1 MRGVTAAAM
10 ILPHPDHLVRI
21 PGPSAETTE
30 NRATAPDRF
39 APATSPDGQAELTA
53 LVRRAQS
60 GDMAAQS
67 ELVLRYQRRLAGQV
81 RLIIRQP
88 AAVEDVV
95 QTVLVKMLRRLGR
108 LRDAGAFECWLFRMS
123 RNSALDFIRR
133 QRRRPMTVADEE
145 ELHQIPDTSTSSAT
159 TEILEALDRA
169 LAQLSQKDRS
179 LVTLFVQGHSYRVI
193 AAREGLTAEA
203 VKARLHRARPLLRAS
218 VGGATATR
226 QPGCRGWGVTTRLA
240 A

>member
-1 MRGVTAAAM
+1 M
-10 ILPHPDHLVRI
+10 ILPHPDHLLRV
-21 PGPSAETTE
+21 ET
-30 NRATAPDRF
+30 
-39 APATSPDGQAELTA
+39 PAGRPAASCPASGRHDEAQLEQAKAELTA
-53 LVRRAQS
+53 LVTRAQA

-67 ELVLRYQRRLAGQV
+67 ELVLRYQRRLAGQI
-81 RLIIRQP
+81 RLIVREP

-95 QTVLVKMLRRLGR
+95 QIVLVKMLRRLGR
-108 LRDAGAFECWLFRMS
+108 LRDPAAFECWLFRLS

-133 QRRRPMTVADEE
+133 QRRRPITVAADD
-145 ELHQIPDTSTSSAT
+145 ELHQIADTSNTSAT
-159 TEILEALDRA
+159 NEIMEALDRA

-193 AAREGLTAEA
+193 AAREGLTTEA

-218 VGGATATR
+218 VGQATETR
-226 QPGCRGWGVTTRLA
+226 PPVGKGWGLSGSRLA

>member
-1 MRGVTAAAM
+1 M

-21 PGPSAETTE
+21 ADSAEQPAQDRRPR
-30 NRATAPDRF
+30 NRFEAAQMPEL
-39 APATSPDGQAELTA
+39 QAELTA

-60 GDMAAQS
+60 GDLGAQS
-67 ELVLRYQRRLAGQV
+67 ELVLRYQRRLAGQI
-81 RLIIRQP
+81 RLIVHQP

-95 QTVLVKMLRRLGR
+95 QTVLIKMLRRLGR
-108 LRDAGAFECWLFRMS
+108 LRDAGAFECWLFRLS

-133 QRRRPMTVADEE
+133 QRRRPVTVHADD
-145 ELHQIPDTSTSSAT
+145 ELHQIPDTNNASVTG
-159 TEILEALDRA
+159 EILEALDRA
-169 LAQLSQKDRS
+169 LAQLSQKDRA

-193 AAREGLTAEA
+193 AEREGLTAEA

-218 VGGATATR
+218 VGQATATR
-226 QPGCRGWGVTTRLA
+226 QRGMKGWGVSSSRLA